1 VTVTGTKKMTMRFVR
16 MVSIVFLLVFL
27 GCSAA
32 VAWQEAAIATAKPD
46 VAAATFYEW
55 YLNELAQ
62 NHDPLSGDK
71 KCLVPYVSAPL
82 LRQITRMMH
91 SPDGM
96 EADYFIQAQDY
107 LDGWLHHVSTSDT
120 KVQAGVATTVV
131 TLGEKPQEQYR
142 LSVTLAKEAGVWK
155 IRRVKRLPAVATRTP

>member
-16 MVSIVFLLVFL
+16 TVSIIFLFVLL
-27 GCSAA
+27 GCTEA
-32 VAWQEAAIATAKPD
+32 VAGQEAAIATSKPD
-46 VAAATFYEW
+46 VAAATFYKW

-62 NHDPLSGDK
+62 NHDPLSGGT
-71 KCLVPYVSAPL
+71 KCLAPYVSASL

-120 KVQAGVATTVV
+120 KVQAGVATTIV
-131 TLGEKPQEQYR
+131 TLGEKPEEQYR
-142 LSVTLAKEAGVWK
+142 LFVTLVREAGVWK
-155 IRRVKRLPAVATRTP
+155 IRRVKRVPAIATKTP